1 MPAPRISLLSDD
13 QKTQIHERSLGI
25 LGKVGIQFRSE
36 RALKI
41 MADAGCEIDWE
52 QGSAKIPRRVVEKAL
67 KTLPSQFL
75 LAARDP
81 KNDIHCGDGELYFTA
96 AAVSPHF
103 RDLETRKRR
112 LATSQDLIQCA
123 HLIQQLDGIHE
134 WASMVVPNDIHPV
147 LAQLHNI
154 RLSLNESTKH
164 FLGGIS
170 VQMFPF
176 ALEMFDAV
184 LGNRE
189 RLGDRPLMSTV
200 INPVSPLT
208 NNGKLVDETLIW
220 APYKLPIFLQFLPL
234 AGGTSPVTLA
244 GTVLQANAAFLGN
257 IALYQMAEP
266 GWPILWAASAGTLDM
281 TSGRWGMGAEG
292 SLMTVALV
300 EMAKFYQVPVN
311 AMGTSA
317 NDAKAIGFQSGI
329 EMMQSAMIPVLAGV
343 DNMWGPADFDGAT
356 LVDLPFIVLGAEAV
370 RQIVRLQEGFAVDDE
385 HFLLHAIRDLQFR
398 GEYLGHPSTK
408 KYFRQEHLLPD
419 LFPRESYE
427 AWEARGQTGEEIAL
441 DRVRHLLDAHEPDP
455 LPEDVS
461 RELDRIYVAAGRQVN
476 ES

>member
-1 MPAPRISLLSDD
+1 
-13 QKTQIHERSLGI
+13 
-25 LGKVGIQFRSE
+25 
-36 RALKI
+36 
-41 MADAGCEIDWE
+41 
-52 QGSAKIPRRVVEKAL
+52 
-67 KTLPSQFL
+67 
-75 LAARDP
+75 
-81 KNDIHCGDGELYFTA
+81 
-96 AAVSPHF
+96 
-103 RDLETRKRR
+103 
-112 LATSQDLIQCA
+112 
-123 HLIQQLDGIHE
+123 
-134 WASMVVPNDIHPV
+134 MVVPNDIHPE

-170 VQMFPF
+170 EQMFPF

-184 LGNRE
+184 LGDRE
-189 RLGDRPLMSTV
+189 ELKQRPLMSTV

-208 NNGKLVDETLIW
+208 NNGKLVDETLLW
-220 APYKLPIFLQFLPL
+220 APYRLPIFLQFLPL

-244 GTVLQANAAFLGN
+244 GTVLQANAEFLGN
-257 IALYQMAEP
+257 SALYQMAQP
-266 GWPILWAASAGTLDM
+266 GWPILWAASAGTPDM

-292 SLMTVALV
+292 SLMTVALI

-317 NDAKAIGFQSGI
+317 CDAEAIGFQSGM
-329 EMMQSAMIPVLAGV
+329 EMMQSAMIPAPAGL

-356 LVDLPFIVLGAEAV
+356 LVDLPYIVLGAEAV
-370 RQIVRLQEGFAVDDE
+370 RKMVRLAEGFEVDED
-385 HFLLHAIRDLQFR
+385 HFLLHAIQDLQFR

-427 AWEARGQTGEEIAL
+427 AWEARGQTDEEIAL
-441 DRVRHLLDAHEPDP
+441 ERVRQILDAYEPDP

-461 RELDRIYVAAGRQVN
+461 RELDRIYVAACTQLS
-476 ES
+476 EA